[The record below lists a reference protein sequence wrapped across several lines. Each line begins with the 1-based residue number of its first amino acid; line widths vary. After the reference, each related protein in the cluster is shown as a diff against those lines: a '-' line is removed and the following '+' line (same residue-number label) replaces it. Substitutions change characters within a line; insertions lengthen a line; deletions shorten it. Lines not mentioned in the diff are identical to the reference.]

1 MKILK
6 NLISLSTFALCLGVA
21 SMASA
26 ATIAPAGASFS
37 TPAGAISVSSP
48 ASLGFPVACTINFT
62 GSVAANGSSA
72 TITNA
77 TVSGSNALCGVPALL
92 GLPWTLTPSG
102 TGSGTFA
109 GTVSGVNFNILGNC
123 ASAPTTIAVTF
134 NNATNTLSIPS
145 AQTVGKCKITA
156 LSAQPNPTFTVS
168 P

>member
-6 NLISLSTFALCLGVA
+6 NLISLSAFAVCLGVA

-26 ATIAPAGASFS
+26 ASIAPKGTAFS
-37 TPAGAISVSSP
+37 TPSGAISVSSP

-77 TVSGSNALCGVPALL
+77 TVSGSNALCGVPTLL

-102 TGSGTFA
+102 TGPGIFT

-123 ASAPTTIAVTF
+123 ASAPTTIAVNF

-145 AQTVGKCKITA
+145 PQTIGKCKITE
-156 LSAQPNPTFTVS
+156 LKAQPNPVFTVS